1 MYPLQCVAGFNV
13 PARAGKYDVAGFTA
27 AIEDPTAD
35 SYIAIIDDPDI
46 DQSGKAGKII
56 GSIEPPTEQK
66 YIIARVDK
74 DASAT
79 EGTLSW
85 EPLEPIKTRY
95 GTSLSFTNIK
105 QGSFCLYVR

>member
-1 MYPLQCVAGFNV
+1 MYPLTCAGGFNV
-13 PARAGKYDVAGFTA
+13 PAKSGKFEIVGFNVS
-27 AIEDPTAD
+27 IDDPAAD
-35 SYIAIIDDPDI
+35 SYVAIIDGP
-46 DQSGKAGKII
+46 GFII
-56 GSIEPPTEQK
+56 GSIEPPTEQRGVL
-66 YIIARVDK
+66 ARVDA

-85 EPLEPIKTRY
+85 CPNEPVKTRY

>member
-1 MYPLQCVAGFNV
+1 MYPLTCAGGFNV
-13 PARAGKYDVAGFTA
+13 PAKSGKFEIAGFTVG
-27 AIEDPTAD
+27 ISDPSAD
-35 SYIAIIDDPDI
+35 SYVAIIDGP
-46 DQSGKAGKII
+46 GLII
-56 GSIEPPTEQK
+56 GSIEPPTEQRG
-66 YIIARVDK
+66 IIARVDA

-85 EPLEPIKTRY
+85 FPNESVKTRN